1 MRERQMRTLIYKRTH
16 ESDPNPQTGVF
27 GNNECLGQ
35 VRGWSFDAVIG
46 VGGIGREPQRHGIAR
61 KLTWVG
67 IGPHKTG
74 DSQRPKVTFDHFRY
88 YGKMGSLLEEVAP
101 DLARRMYDKKAKMLI
116 DSLSP
121 AERLEVEKILDRA
134 RDAPPSGQREST
146 PQPNVEK
153 TSGERQSNSCCG
165 SSVARK
171 AEQQNPADAK
181 ERRG

>member
-1 MRERQMRTLIYKRTH
+1 
-16 ESDPNPQTGVF
+16 
-27 GNNECLGQ
+27 
-35 VRGWSFDAVIG
+35 
-46 VGGIGREPQRHGIAR
+46 EPQRHGIAR

-88 YGKMGSLLEEVAP
+88 YGKMGLLLEEVAP
-101 DLARRMYDKKAKMLI
+101 ALARRMYDKKARMLI

-134 RDAPPSGQREST
+134 RGAPPSGQLKGVPQRNFQETSDKCRST
-146 PQPNVEK
+146 TCRA
-153 TSGERQSNSCCG
+153 TSAG
-165 SSVARK
+165 RK
-171 AEQQNPADAK
+171 AEQENPADAK